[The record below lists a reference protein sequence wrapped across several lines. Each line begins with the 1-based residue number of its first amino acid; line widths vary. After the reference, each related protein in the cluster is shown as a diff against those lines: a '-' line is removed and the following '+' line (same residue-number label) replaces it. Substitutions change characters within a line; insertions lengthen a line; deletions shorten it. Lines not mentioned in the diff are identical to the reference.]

1 MNWGVANEVPQE
13 VIAPTASIREREKR
27 NDPIPSRPAWLCIT
41 SPEYAVAPSVSRG
54 YSDDLTVE
62 ELDAIEAEQAAREAA
77 REAKAE
83 RRRLEADAARKL
95 KKDMD
100 AMEKRLREERAK
112 ANKAAGFK
120 RKKAI
125 DPIYV
130 PKGRAHKK
138 DWA

>member
-41 SPEYAVAPSVSRG
+41 SPEYAVAPSVSRE

-62 ELDAIEAEQAAREAA
+62 ELDAIEAEQAAKEVV

-83 RRRLEADAARKL
+83 LRRHEAEEARKIKKARDAAEKL
-95 KKDMD
+95 
-100 AMEKRLREERAK
+100 AREERAK

-120 RKKAI
+120 RKKTI
-125 DPIYV
+125 GPIYV
-130 PKGRAHKK
+130 PKGHNHKK

>member
-1 MNWGVANEVPQE
+1 MNYGIANDKPQP
-13 VIAPTASIREREKR
+13 VIAPTADKIARMKAG
-27 NDPIPSRPAWLCIT
+27 DAVPCRPAWLCIT
-41 SPEYAVAPSVSRG
+41 SPEYAGSSTFT
-54 YSDDLTVE
+54 DDEPDEPTVE
-62 ELDAIEAEQAAREAA
+62 ELDAMEAERVAREAA

-83 RRRLEADAARKL
+83 RRRLEADAARKH

-130 PKGRAHKK
+130 PKGHNHKK

>member
-1 MNWGVANEVPQE
+1 MNYGIANDKPQP
-13 VIAPTASIREREKR
+13 VIAPTADKIARMKAG
-27 NDPIPSRPAWLCIT
+27 DAVPCRPAWLCIT
-41 SPEYAVAPSVSRG
+41 SPEYAVAPSGSRE

-62 ELDAIEAEQAAREAA
+62 ELDAIEAEQAAKEVA

-83 RRRLEADAARKL
+83 RRRLEADAARKH